1 MKRPAPAIAI
11 YGLLPIM
18 AVILAA
24 ACVRFA
30 PPALDDPPAVLA
42 RAVLCSSLDQKV
54 DWAEPAGEKAIF
66 KKGTDASVY
75 SFLELKD
82 LRGAHSLFWK
92 WYDPSRRLY
101 RETEGIAV
109 GESGKFF
116 DRYIAWDLIN
126 VSEGKENGVWTIA
139 VFMDG
144 RLFVSKEFEIKED

>member
-1 MKRPAPAIAI
+1 
-11 YGLLPIM
+11 M

-24 ACVRFA
+24 ACIRFTL
-30 PPALDDPPAVLA
+30 PALDEPSAVLE
-42 RAVLCSSLDQKV
+42 RAVFCSSLDQKD

-66 KKGTDASVY
+66 KKGTDANVY
-75 SFLELKD
+75 SFLELRD
-82 LRGAHSLFWK
+82 LRGAHMLLWK

-109 GESGKFF
+109 GEGGKIF

-126 VSEGKENGVWTIA
+126 VSEGKGNGVWTVA

-144 RLFVSKEFEIKED
+144 TFFTSKEFEIKEN